1 MSDRVLLTGATGVV
15 GHAIARRLVEAGR
28 PVRALVRDVRRA
40 ASCLPGEVELAQGD
54 VTEPATIRP
63 AMDGCETVYH
73 ASGLPEQWF
82 KDSGIF
88 HRVNVQGTVNMLEA
102 AIEQKVR
109 KFIYTSTIDVFE
121 MKPGVEF
128 DESRIDPQPKATP
141 YERSKQEADRLVTQA
156 LDRGLPA
163 RFLHPS
169 GVYGPAPFIT
179 PGTNAF
185 IRDLVRGKVPMLLP
199 GGFPLVFTDDV
210 AEGHVL
216 AEGAPVGSR
225 YILSDAYWTLEEIAK
240 AVAGQ
245 SPGVKVPRIM
255 PLAVASLVA
264 TLGEA
269 FANLI
274 GKPPLI
280 PKGQLH
286 FLTMEVRPSAER
298 AQDELGWQA
307 RPFQEGLKLTLDFL
321 RERGEIA

>member
-1 MSDRVLLTGATGVV
+1 MTDKVLLTGATGVV
-15 GHAIARRLVEAGR
+15 GHTIARRLVEAGR
-28 PVRALVRDVRRA
+28 PVRALVRDLRRA
-40 ASCLPGEVELAQGD
+40 AACLPGEIELAQGD
-54 VTEPATIRP
+54 VTEPETIRK
-63 AMDGCETVYH
+63 AMDGCATVYH

-82 KDSGIF
+82 KDPGIF
-88 HRVNVQGTVNMLEA
+88 HRVNVQGTVNLLEA
-102 AIEQKVR
+102 ALEQKVS

-121 MKPGVEF
+121 MQPGVKF
-128 DESRIDPQPKATP
+128 DESRIDREPKATH

-199 GGFPLVFTDDV
+199 GGFPLVYTEDV

-225 YILSDAYWTLEEIAK
+225 YILSDAYWTLEDFAK
-240 AVAGQ
+240 AVAEQ
-245 SPGVKVPRIM
+245 VPGTKVPKIM
-255 PLAVASLVA
+255 PLGVASLVA
-264 TLGEA
+264 TLGEMVA
-269 FANLI
+269 GLI

-298 AQDELGWQA
+298 AHDELGWQP
-307 RPFQEGLKLTLDFL
+307 RDLGEGLKPTLAFL
-321 RERGEIA
+321 KERGEIH